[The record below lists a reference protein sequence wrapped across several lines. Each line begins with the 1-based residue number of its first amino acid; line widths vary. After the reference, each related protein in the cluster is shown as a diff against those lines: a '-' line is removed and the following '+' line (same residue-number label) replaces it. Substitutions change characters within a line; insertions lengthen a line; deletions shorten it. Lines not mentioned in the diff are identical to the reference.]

1 MNKII
6 KRIAIISNAYL
17 VFSILY
23 FFFGRYKWDIPSN
36 EKLILYYII
45 LMIFLNIGFYLGTTK
60 KNAFYNVKKS
70 HINFVNTIFIVSM
83 ISIIIYQ
90 ISWVL
95 IILGKFDIITI
106 ISNLGSNYI
115 DRLDGSTDEISLL
128 MQLRTL
134 TWGITLFAYPIG
146 FFRYKEFN
154 GKIKILFIVT
164 LLIDIMASL
173 NMGISKNIGD
183 IVIIFLIVSLIK
195 SRKISNRIYKITAV
209 LVLFVVIFGAI
220 QIMRDKSYGY
230 DQGNN
235 QIEFVNSTNRNF
247 TIVDII
253 TLNNRTISS
262 VIDRFGFYISHGYA
276 GLAYSLEIGYE
287 NTFGIGISRA
297 LMEYFDSYLGI
308 SVEQNTFVYRI
319 DTEYGWPN
327 GIYWSTAFVW
337 VAASFGFLITPIIIM
352 IFGFSLTNSVKRFLL
367 YKDIFSL
374 TLSCILF
381 IQIVYLPANLQIL
394 QSRPS
399 FFGTITII
407 AAYLYTSKRVRK
419 NDKFSL

>member
-6 KRIAIISNAYL
+6 RRVALISNAYL
-17 VFSILY
+17 FLSILY

-36 EKLILYYII
+36 EKLIIYFII
-45 LMIFLNIGFYLGTTK
+45 LMIFLNLGFFLGTGR
-60 KNAFYNVKKS
+60 NDAVNSVQKS
-70 HINFVNTIFIVSM
+70 HSNFVNTIFVVSM

-90 ISWVL
+90 VSWVVV
-95 IILGKFDIITI
+95 ILGKFDIITI

-115 DRLDGSTDEISLL
+115 DRLDGSTDDISLL

-146 FFRYKEFN
+146 FYRYKQLN
-154 GKIKILFIVT
+154 IKIKMLFIFT

-183 IVIIFLIVSLIK
+183 IVIIFLVISLIK
-195 SRKISNRIYKITAV
+195 SKKISNRIYKIATV
-209 LVLFVVIFGAI
+209 LALFVVIFGAI

-235 QIEFVNSTNRNF
+235 QIEFVNSTNRNT

-253 TLNNRTISS
+253 TLNNRTLSS

-276 GLAYSLEIGYE
+276 GLAYSLELGHE

-308 SVEQNTFVYRI
+308 SVQQNTYVYRI

-337 VAASFGFLITPIIIM
+337 VAASFGFLLTPLFIM
-352 IFGFSLTNSVKRFLL
+352 VFGFSLTNSIKRFLL
-367 YKDIFSL
+367 FKDIFSL
-374 TLSCILF
+374 TLSCVLF

-399 FFGTITII
+399 FFGTITIVV
-407 AAYLYTSKRVRK
+407 AYLFTSKRVKK

>member
-6 KRIAIISNAYL
+6 KRIVIISDAYL
-17 VFSILY
+17 FFSILY

-60 KNAFYNVKKS
+60 KKTYSNVKKS
-70 HINFVNTIFIVSM
+70 HENLVNTIFIISM
-83 ISIIIYQ
+83 ITIIIYQ

-95 IILGKFDIITI
+95 VILGKFDIITI
-106 ISNLGSNYI
+106 ITNIGSNYI
-115 DRLDGSTDEISLL
+115 DRLEGSTDEISLL

-146 FFRYKEFN
+146 FYRYKQLQ
-154 GKIKILFIVT
+154 GKIKILFIAT

-183 IVIIFLIVSLIK
+183 IVIIFLIISLIK
-195 SRKISNRIYKITAV
+195 SRKISNRIYKIAAV
-209 LVLFVVIFGAI
+209 LILFVVIFGAI
-220 QIMRDKSYGY
+220 QIIRDRSYGY
-230 DQGNN
+230 DQDSN
-235 QIEFVNSTNRNF
+235 QIEFINSTNRNF

-276 GLAYSLEIGYE
+276 GLAYSLEIGHE
-287 NTFGIGISRA
+287 NTLGIGISRA

-308 SVEQNTFVYRI
+308 SVEQNTYVYRI
-319 DTEYGWPN
+319 DAEYGWPN

-337 VAASFGFLITPIIIM
+337 VAASFGFILTPVIIM
-352 IFGFSLTNSVKRFLL
+352 MFGFALTHSIKRFLS

-374 TLSCILF
+374 TMSCILF
-381 IQIVYLPANLQIL
+381 IQVVYLPANFQIL

-399 FFGTITII
+399 FFGTITVVV
-407 AAYLYTSKRVRK
+407 AYLFTSKRVRK
-419 NDKFSL
+419 NDKFSV